1 MYVFR
6 ILSQNA
12 ILFFN
17 LKKGKARPISS
28 VLFWNFVLGNP
39 TNVLSPLSPCAHTDH
54 VSGTLEFSKALNRL
68 GENMIVRD
76 DEPDDVGAAFQKF
89 AVVTKEL
96 ANLMKN
102 MVGSIPL
109 QQYPTTTCGGM
120 QNGSSVEICT
130 RFIHVFCT
138 FGVDWHAQSV
148 LINKISASELSR
160 KFIKCALLVGEGECI
175 SRNIFLEVGGGGS
188 LNCAAPADLFTQD
201 PLLMMPGQTRPA
213 LSEEKQ
219 EQKNS

>member
-120 QNGSSVEICT
+120 QNGSSVGICT
-130 RFIHVFCT
+130 RFIHVFLHVWRRLAC
-138 FGVDWHAQSV
+138 SV
-148 LINKISASELSR
+148 GAYQQNFCVGDQEEVY
-160 KFIKCALLVGEGECI
+160 LVCVVGW
-175 SRNIFLEVGGGGS
+175 GGGVHLKEHFFGGGRGRIS
-188 LNCAAPADLFTQD
+188 
-201 PLLMMPGQTRPA
+201 
-213 LSEEKQ
+213 
-219 EQKNS
+219 